1 MASPE
6 THLQQL
12 MDDLRGRLLTMAAIT
27 REATH
32 DAVAALMEQ
41 DRDKAAAVIDGDA
54 ALDRMEVELDDSIM
68 QILAR
73 AQPVACDLRLLLSGI
88 RLISDSGTHR
98 RRSRQCGATG
108 RAYGGFFR
116 HGRSNVAGGS
126 GI

>member
-41 DRDKAAAVIDGDA
+41 DRDKATAVIDGDA

-88 RLISDSGTHR
+88 RLISDLERIGDEAVSVA
-98 RRSRQCGATG
+98 Q
-108 RAYGGFFR
+108 RA
-116 HGRSNVAGGS
+116 ALM
-126 GI
+126 GIFPPRPI